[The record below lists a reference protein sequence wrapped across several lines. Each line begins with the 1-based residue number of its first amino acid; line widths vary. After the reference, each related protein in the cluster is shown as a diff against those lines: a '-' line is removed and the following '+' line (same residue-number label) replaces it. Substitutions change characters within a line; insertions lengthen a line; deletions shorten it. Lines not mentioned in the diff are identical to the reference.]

1 MSKYIKDGTK
11 YILIRTFLGS
21 LPLPLSFLIALRNY
35 SDLVIRV
42 NFVVLFVSK
51 YKIEIKLCSARLRE

>member
-1 MSKYIKDGTK
+1 MSTDIKDGTT
-11 YILIRTFLGS
+11 IIRTFPFLGS

-42 NFVVLFVSK
+42 NFVVLFVLK